1 MVFMRHPILHV
12 SSFFLKC
19 FLPSLLLAATTQADQ
34 FQGVARNFGKE
45 QCVILDRFPSD
56 SGAKYRAND
65 TKKEEELCGISFD
78 DKGIGMCP
86 KTWSTSPGTIVYD
99 IRKSKYN
106 GKPDTFEAEYCPKQR
121 VLKGKVDGIEKLA
134 SFKQSINGQFH
145 QSTSATYS
153 QASPLYYHFSR
164 YLNVTV
170 DVPVAVMRTMDAQEH
185 LHRVASKGP
194 ATAQGKM
201 NAAGWNVVNSAEKSP
216 AGYVPVDEFYYG
228 DPKDGLFYG
237 TMLKGR
243 GARYGAEFNGNISGK
258 GYTEQ
263 YAFLQKT
270 PAFIALASQKNLQDA
285 MSLGIDLSK
294 KDTVVAKALGPGVS
308 NEQMMFWMEELSEI
322 LIMDYI
328 FSQQDRPGNIDYL
341 WLWYYVNGEGE
352 LKSARVDS
360 EVNWPGMASIQVP
373 DDVKNSSKRYLI
385 QKTQINDNDAGGRKY
400 SNFTK
405 RFGLLEKIRHLNA
418 VIYRQLIHLA
428 KDFEAKGP
436 SYRYLRD
443 TFYISGSNADMIGQ
457 NAIQAAQI
465 LKSTCKSGMMK
476 FDLRPETYLGTQKV
490 EEVQVDCENP

>member
-1 MVFMRHPILHV
+1 MAFMRHPI
-12 SSFFLKC
+12 SRAPSFSQKSLS
-19 FLPSLLLAATTQADQ
+19 SLLLLAGTAQADQ
-34 FQGVARNFGKE
+34 FQGVAENFGKE
-45 QCVILDRFPSD
+45 QCVILDHFPAE
-56 SGAKYRAND
+56 SGAKYRSND
-65 TKKEEELCGISFD
+65 PKKEQELCGISFD
-78 DKGIGMCP
+78 DEGIGLCP

-121 VLKGKVDGIEKLA
+121 VLKGKVDGVQKLA
-134 SFKQSINGQFH
+134 SYKQSVNGQFH

-164 YLNVTV
+164 YLNVTL
-170 DVPVAVMRTMDAQEH
+170 DIPVAVMRTMDAQVH
-185 LHRVASKGP
+185 LRRVASKGP

-201 NAAGWNVVNSAEKSP
+201 NAAGWNVVNSAEKNP
-216 AGYVPVDEFYYG
+216 AGYVPVNEFYYG

-258 GYTEQ
+258 GYAAQ

-270 PAFIALASQKNLQDA
+270 PAFIALASPKNLVDA
-285 MSLGIDLSK
+285 MTLGIDLSK
-294 KDTVVAKALGPGVS
+294 KDPVVAKALGPGVS
-308 NEQMMFWMEELSEI
+308 NEQMMFWIEELSEI

-328 FSQQDRPGNIDYL
+328 FSQQDRPGNIDYI
-341 WLWYYVNGEGE
+341 WVWYYVNGGGE
-352 LKSARVDS
+352 LKSTRVDS
-360 EVNWPGMASIQVP
+360 EVNRASMGSIQVP
-373 DDVKNSSKRYLI
+373 DDVKSSSKRYLI

-405 RFGLLEKIRHLNA
+405 KFGLLEKIRHLNA
-418 VIYRQLIHLA
+418 VTYRQLIHLA

-436 SYRYLRD
+436 SYKYVRD
-443 TFYISGSNADMIGQ
+443 TFYVFDSNADMIGQ

-465 LKSTCKSGMMK
+465 LKSTCKAGTME
-476 FDLRPETYLGTQKV
+476 FDLNPEKYLGTQKV
-490 EEVQVDCENP
+490 EGVQVDCENP